1 MQLGYVTAILPDW
14 TLEQHM
20 EFAAKQGFDCLE
32 VCCWPVGKAERRY
45 AGVTHIDV
53 NNFTQADAERVKSLM
68 RQYNINISSLGYY
81 PNPLVADREERQTY
95 IDHIKKVIAASAMI
109 GINTMT
115 TFVGRDPA
123 KTIDDQWSDFEAV
136 WKPLIAFAESQGVRI
151 GIENCPMLFTWDEW
165 PGGKNLAISPD
176 IWRRMFA
183 AIPSDQ
189 WGLNFDPSHLIWQ
202 HIDYVRAIREFH
214 PRFIHVHA
222 KDTKIDTD
230 LIYQHGIMG
239 VKWHRPKLPG
249 LGDVNWGIFFSMLTD
264 VGYKGPVCIEVED
277 RAYEDS
283 EADIVRSI
291 TQSQR
296 HLEQFM
302 R

>member
-20 EFAAKQGFDCLE
+20 QFAARQGFDCLE
-32 VCCWPVGKAERRY
+32 VMCWPLGKAERRY
-45 AGVTHIDV
+45 AGVTHIDAA
-53 NNFTQADAERVKSLM
+53 NFSQADAERVKGLM
-68 RQYNINISSLGYY
+68 RQYNVGISSLGYY
-81 PNPLVADREERQTY
+81 PNPLVADPEERQTY
-95 IDHIKKVIAASAMI
+95 VEHIKKVIAASALL

-115 TFVGRDPA
+115 TFVGRDPV
-123 KTIDDQWSDFEAV
+123 KTIDDQWGDFEAV
-136 WKPLIAFAESQGVRI
+136 WKPIITFAESQGVRV

-183 AIPSDQ
+183 AIPSPNF
-189 WGLNFDPSHLIWQ
+189 GLNFDPSHLIWQ
-202 HIDYVRAIREFH
+202 HIDYVRCIREFGSK
-214 PRFIHVHA
+214 FIHVHA
-222 KDTKIDTD
+222 KDTRIDSD
-230 LIYQHGIMG
+230 LLYQHGIMG

-249 LGDVNWGIFFSMLTD
+249 LGDVNWGAFFSTLHD

-277 RAYEDS
+277 RAYEGS
-283 EADIVRSI
+283 QADIERSI
-291 TQSQR
+291 TQSR
-296 HLEQFM
+296 RYLEPFM